1 MKERISNLRLG
12 EIELTLSKKE
22 RSILRSLLQ
31 FHFLNTDQLRRL
43 FFSEGHTTLQASKTN
58 TLKILHRLRR
68 HGLIN
73 HLDQQYKLGCYGP
86 KVYIWFLTEA
96 GYRLLNL
103 GTEQDGKRKRF
114 SEASSTFLNH
124 TIAVAECYI
133 QFTEICQAE
142 PTLSIRCLDIEPDCW
157 RAFQKDGKAV
167 SLRPDLY
174 AETLCGEYRD
184 RWFIEMDL
192 DTEALPVVIEKCHRY
207 QQYYMTNKEQTATGK
222 FPVVLWI
229 VPNSRRKESII
240 DQIKGTFGNRYVHMF
255 LVITPDELHGVLL
268 NGVKKEDLC

>member
-1 MKERISNLRLG
+1 MTGRISGIRLG
-12 EIELTLSKKE
+12 EIDLALSQRDRE
-22 RSILRSLLQ
+22 LLQ
-31 FHFLNTDQLRRL
+31 SLRRFRFLKTDQLRRM
-43 FFSEGHTTLQASKTN
+43 FFAEGHTTLQASKTAAL
-58 TLKILHRLRR
+58 TSLHRLKRY
-68 HGLIN
+68 GVIN
-73 HLDQQYKLGCYGP
+73 HLDRRYNLGYYGAQTLMW
-86 KVYIWFLTEA
+86 YLTEA
-96 GYRLLNL
+96 GHRLLDL
-103 GTEQDGKRKRF
+103 GSEQEGKRKRTT
-114 SEASSTFLNH
+114 ESSPAYLRH

-142 PTLSIRCLDIEPDCW
+142 PILSIRCLDIEPDCW

-192 DTEALPVVIEKCHRY
+192 DTEALSVIMEKCHRY

-229 VPNSRRKESII
+229 VPNARRKESII
-240 DQIKGTFGNRYVHMF
+240 NQIKGTFGNRYVHMF

-268 NGVKKEDLC
+268 SGVKKEDLC